1 MTTMLSLRLPV
12 ESVDLVQPV
21 GPSGAGPATLAVPAV
36 DALEEIVAALRQ
48 GFVDLALT
56 RRKLSVGVPIDLW
69 LALSQAVIEV
79 GGAPFSAMELLARH
93 MPELT
98 FEVEAADRR
107 AAELAHEVLAMRRA
121 LGEAA
126 TARAADQRQLA
137 ELRRAAVADAERLAL
152 LDAVEAAAEYEPQE
166 GPVDE
171 IARRVE
177 AQLAVEDRARDA
189 LLRRFT
195 GADLRRL
202 HDLVAGA
209 LRWIGESP
217 DGPDDGSA
225 AAFIDAVINEPRGD

>member
-93 MPELT
+93 LPELT

-177 AQLAVEDRARDA
+177 AQLAVEARDA

-209 LRWIGESP
+209 LRWVGEPP
-217 DGPDDGSA
+217 DEPDDGSA